1 MTLIRNTASQPQAS
15 LAKRILVGTGI
26 GLVAISYF
34 LISSGGG
41 DPAWGR
47 FWMIQPLIITPFAGA
62 MGGLC
67 NYIIFKYREQF
78 GVNRVFATIL
88 SVLVFIVGLWMG
100 IVLGLNGTMWD

>member
-1 MTLIRNTASQPQAS
+1 MTETSNTTSQPVAS
-15 LAKRILVGTGI
+15 LAKQMLVGTGI
-26 GLVAISYF
+26 GLAVISFF
-34 LISSGGG
+34 LITSGGG

-78 GVNRVFATIL
+78 GVNRVVATIL

-100 IVLGLNGTMWD
+100 IVLGLNGTMWN